1 MAATKN
7 MTQKIITYLI
17 LSILLISCASSSKND
32 FRQPKVAYNKKEFKM
47 PERSLDMDFAKEKQS
62 LNKFANHGRW
72 HSSYIILN
80 QDSSFIYS
88 CFYEI
93 GHALTLGK
101 YDLKNNNYT
110 FNWDSVKT
118 FEACKDTMFL
128 KQKLNVG
135 NYKTLPNKID
145 NVEFYLENDTLR
157 FVKE

>member
-1 MAATKN
+1 MR
-7 MTQKIITYLI
+7 KIIAYLI
-17 LSILLISCASSSKND
+17 LNILLISCVYSSKND
-32 FRQPKVAYNKKEFKM
+32 FRHPKDAYSKKEFKM
-47 PERSLDMDFAKEKQS
+47 PERFLNMNFVKEEPS

-93 GHALTLGK
+93 GHAMTLGT
-101 YDLKNNNYT
+101 YGLKNNHYA

-118 FEACKDTMFL
+118 SEACKDTMFL
-128 KQKLNVG
+128 KQKLNVE

-145 NVEFYLENDTLR
+145 NVEFYLGNDNLR
-157 FVKE
+157 IIK